1 MKNMNKKI
9 ILVTNDD
16 GLYAPG
22 LWELVRVAKKLGNV
36 MVIAPDREMSGAG
49 HSLTLREV
57 IRIRQVDECS
67 YAVEGSPCDCV
78 NMALWHLLE
87 RKPDLVLSGINNGWN
102 IGEDALYSG
111 TIAAAMEGAIHF
123 IPAIAV
129 SCQNGKNAQFRK
141 AADIAF
147 SIAQLVLSNS
157 LPKRTFI
164 SINVPSGRIKGIKIT
179 SLGTRKHKNI
189 VIEKTDPR
197 GESYYWLA
205 RAEPEYQPDEISDIN
220 VLKANYVSITPLKV
234 DMTDYEALKI
244 MAQWNLEKIK

>member
-1 MKNMNKKI
+1 
-9 ILVTNDD
+9 
-16 GLYAPG
+16 
-22 LWELVRVAKKLGNV
+22 
-36 MVIAPDREMSGAG
+36 
-49 HSLTLREV
+49 
-57 IRIRQVDECS
+57 
-67 YAVEGSPCDCV
+67 
-78 NMALWHLLE
+78 
-87 RKPDLVLSGINNGWN
+87 
-102 IGEDALYSG
+102 
-111 TIAAAMEGAIHF
+111 
-123 IPAIAV
+123 
-129 SCQNGKNAQFRK
+129 
-141 AADIAF
+141 
-147 SIAQLVLSNS
+147 